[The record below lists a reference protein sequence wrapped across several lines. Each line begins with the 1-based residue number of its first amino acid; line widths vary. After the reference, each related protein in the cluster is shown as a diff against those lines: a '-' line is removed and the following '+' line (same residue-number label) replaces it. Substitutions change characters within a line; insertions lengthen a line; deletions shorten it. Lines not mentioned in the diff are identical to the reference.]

1 MVTYRYI
8 KISDITDSYLQEG
21 PWLEEGEGEEKGDVI
36 WSYTEGESGWTAEQ
50 IWGFQM
56 VEGARKHVRR
66 IVSKKGKEE
75 HKVRLVYDYKPSQ

>member
-1 MVTYRYI
+1 M
-8 KISDITDSYLQEG
+8 
-21 PWLEEGEGEEKGDVI
+21 I